1 MKLFG
6 YELPGMSS
14 LILWGLL
21 WCLWGCGGCY
31 QISRVSLA
39 GQSSPEER
47 AIVRALFGPNDG
59 KTEFTAGLA

>member
-21 WCLWGCGGCY
+21 WGAC
-31 QISRVSLA
+31 
-39 GQSSPEER
+39 R
-47 AIVRALFGPNDG
+47 ASGIDLLFATIVGNFSDIDG
-59 KTEFTAGLA
+59 NRYH

>member
-21 WCLWGCGGCY
+21 WELVGHLELTFFLPPLIGNFSD
-31 QISRVSLA
+31 I
-39 GQSSPEER
+39 
-47 AIVRALFGPNDG
+47 DG
-59 KTEFTAGLA
+59 NRYHQGVY